1 LFLHISSGPDTSPAP
16 RSFRIGRAGEAC
28 ESRLAWIEGQVV
40 KFEPKVTI
48 LDDGSGPARVYFP
61 ADLSW
66 RRPYV
71 YIGEVW
77 GAQGVVGQYA
87 YEAPYEGG
95 YRLIPRFETDVS
107 DAPVF
112 LPVTGSG

>member
-1 LFLHISSGPDTSPAP
+1 
-16 RSFRIGRAGEAC
+16 
-28 ESRLAWIEGQVV
+28 VV
-40 KFEPKVTI
+40 KFEPPALTQ
-48 LDDGSGPARVYFP
+48 DDGSGPARVYFS
-61 ADLSW
+61 AHLFW

-87 YEAPYEGG
+87 YEAPWEGG

-107 DAPVF
+107 DAPMF
-112 LPVTGSG
+112 LPVTGG